1 MNSISEPIEQIE
13 PDRTQSIRLC
23 PIGFGSRTQSNG
35 LRPFEYGEKIRLN
48 KNVMLS
54 QKHEKYE
61 LYWSNSSLETLVID
75 FQHQKKSRLKK

>member
-1 MNSISEPIEQIE
+1 MNSAVELNGTKSNTERCVNSISEPIEQIE

-61 LYWSNSSLETLVID
+61 LY
-75 FQHQKKSRLKK
+75 